1 MLLASTIHNRRE
13 KTENTSH
20 KNQEISILRIKK
32 RQSKVNISS
41 LSLQNL
47 QRRIDKP
54 EEKDH
59 KTNTNKGPKTEINTL
74 AV

>member
-47 QRRIDKP
+47 QRRIDKT

-59 KTNTNKGPKTEINTL
+59 KTNTNKGPKTKINTL